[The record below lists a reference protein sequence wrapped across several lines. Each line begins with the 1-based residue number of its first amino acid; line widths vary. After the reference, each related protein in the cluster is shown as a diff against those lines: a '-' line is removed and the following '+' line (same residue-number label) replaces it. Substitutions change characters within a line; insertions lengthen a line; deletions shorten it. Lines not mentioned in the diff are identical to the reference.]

1 MKFER
6 ISTYPNVNLP
16 VRATTGAAG
25 YDFECAE
32 NTTIHPHAIVLI
44 PTGIKCQIDDGYYL
58 QLALRSSTPKKK
70 GLMLANGIG
79 IIDSDYYNNPDNEG
93 HIMFQVYNFTDT
105 TVDILKGE
113 RIGQGM
119 FMKYFKTDDDVASG
133 IRTGGFGSTSDDNL
147 TKAQENNI
155 RDVVFEQLFDLFS
168 GQAISSEEDPKT
180 GDFQND

>member
-1 MKFER
+1 MRFER
-6 ISTYPNVNLP
+6 VSKYPDVNLP
-16 VRATTGAAG
+16 VRSTIGSAG

-44 PTGIKCQIDDGYYL
+44 PTGIKCQIDDDYYL
-58 QLALRSSTPKKK
+58 QLALRSSTPKKR

-105 TVDILKGE
+105 TVNILKGE

-133 IRTGGFGSTSDDNL
+133 IRTGGFGSTSDENL
-147 TKAQENNI
+147 TKGQESNVSDIIFKN
-155 RDVVFEQLFDLFS
+155 FFGLFS
-168 GQAISSEEDPKT
+168 GQPEEDAHT
-180 GDFQND
+180 GDCLNN

>member
-1 MKFER
+1 MRFER
-6 ISTYPNVNLP
+6 VSKYPNVNLP
-16 VRATTGAAG
+16 VRSTIGSAG

-105 TVDILKGE
+105 TVNIPKGE

-133 IRTGGFGSTSDDNL
+133 IRTGGFGSTSEENITRAQQYQIEDEIMNDIFNVTINDL
-147 TKAQENNI
+147 TFLDE
-155 RDVVFEQLFDLFS
+155 DVN
-168 GQAISSEEDPKT
+168 T
-180 GDFQND
+180 GDCLNN

>member
-1 MKFER
+1 MRFER
-6 ISTYPNVNLP
+6 VNKYPDVNLP
-16 VRATTGAAG
+16 VRSTVGSAG

-58 QLALRSSTPKKK
+58 QLALRSSTPKKR

-105 TVDILKGE
+105 TVNILKGE
-113 RIGQGM
+113 RIGQGL

-133 IRTGGFGSTSDDNL
+133 IRTGGFGSTSDENL
-147 TKAQENNI
+147 TKSQENDI
-155 RDVVFEQLFDLFS
+155 ASEQLLGLYNWLFN
-168 GQAISSEEDPKT
+168 GQSEEDANT
-180 GDFQND
+180 GDCLNN

>member
-1 MKFER
+1 MRFER
-6 ISTYPNVNLP
+6 VSKYPDVNLP
-16 VRATTGAAG
+16 ARSTVGSAG

-105 TVDILKGE
+105 IVNIPKGE

-133 IRTGGFGSTSDDNL
+133 IRTGGFGSKSDENL
-147 TKAQENNI
+147 TKSQENNI
-155 RDVVFEQLFDLFS
+155 VSEQLSGLFNWLFDE
-168 GQAISSEEDPKT
+168 QPEEDAHT
-180 GDFQND
+180 GDCLNN